1 MVKTR
6 LRAVRDQLG
15 YSSAEVIRLLRQRA
29 STLGLAI
36 MSPAS
41 LKTKLSVWEN
51 GHESVSELYRRL
63 FRDIY
68 GRTNEE
74 LGFPAEHENSEVLE
88 LRSRL
93 TLAQSVDATTVE
105 LFRRQVDD
113 ARHVDQRFGGTTLL
127 DQLRSSIKQVE
138 DVLTYSAGRGWRP
151 QLAGVLTEA
160 STLAGWVALDR
171 NAVGQAWAHYERAK
185 TAAREAGSPTLL
197 AHATAEQAFVLID
210 VGETSRAVEQLAEA
224 RRLAKH
230 ASPLLRAW
238 LAAAHGEGLAAAS
251 DRAESLRAFDDAHAL
266 LPSNPVDPELPFVF
280 LGGVHLDRWR
290 GNAAAQ
296 LGEADAIT
304 QLTEAMALL
313 PTTFVRAK
321 TRMLVDLAFA
331 HAAAGDRDAAL
342 SYSRQAR
349 RLGSQIK
356 SDRQLRRLDGLILP
370 GSVPG
375 IA

>member
-1 MVKTR
+1 M
-6 LRAVRDQLG
+6 
-15 YSSAEVIRLLRQRA
+15 SS
-29 STLGLAI
+29 T
-36 MSPAS
+36 S

-51 GHESVSELYRRL
+51 GHETVSELYMRL

-74 LGFPAEHENSEVLE
+74 LGFPAEPEDSELLE

-93 TLAQSVDATTVE
+93 TLARTVDADTVE

-113 ARHVDQRFGGTTLL
+113 ARHVDQRFGGITLL

-138 DVLTYSAGRGWRP
+138 AILNYSAGRGWR
-151 QLAGVLTEA
+151 QELAGVLTQA

-171 NAVGQAWAHYERAK
+171 YAVGQAWAHYERAK
-185 TAAREAGSPTLL
+185 AAAREAGSTALL

-210 VGETSRAVEQLAEA
+210 IGETAQAVEQLAEA
-224 RRLAKH
+224 RRLAEH
-230 ASPLLRAW
+230 TTPLLTAW

-251 DRAESLRAFDDAHAL
+251 IRGEALRAFDDAQAL

-290 GNAAAQ
+290 GNAVAQ
-296 LGEADAIT
+296 LGEPDAIA
-304 QLTEAMALL
+304 QLTEALSRL
-313 PTTFVRAK
+313 PSTFVRAK
-321 TRMLVDLAFA
+321 TRMLVDLAFS

-342 SYSRQAR
+342 DYSRQAR

-356 SDRQLRRLDGLILP
+356 SDRQLRRLGGLILP
-370 GSVPG
+370 GGTSGV
-375 IA
+375 A